1 MYNKAVDLLYR
12 LTCQVARQKQDPES
26 YMSASRV
33 FFNKHEQQQE
43 LEDLLCTRL
52 CSIFW
57 TTD

>member
-1 MYNKAVDLLYR
+1 MSWLGH
-12 LTCQVARQKQDPES
+12 QPWARQKQDPES

-33 FFNKHEQQQE
+33 FFNKHEQRRE

-52 CSIFW
+52 CSIFR

>member
-1 MYNKAVDLLYR
+1 MYDKAVDLPYR
-12 LTCQVARQKQDPES
+12 STCQVARQKQDPES

-33 FFNKHEQQQE
+33 FFNKHKQRQE

-52 CSIFW
+52 CSIFR